1 MTSSVES
8 SAAHTPADPKAP
20 VLHWH
25 AMEAAAVAAQL
36 KTTNNGLAD
45 ADIAALQTQYGE
57 NSLPVA
63 AARSNWR
70 RFFSQFHNVLIYVL
84 LASALITALL
94 QHWVDT
100 GVIIAVV
107 LANALVGY
115 LQEGKAEQAM
125 NAIRDLLAP
134 KAAVLRDGERQSIEA
149 SQLVP
154 GDLVLLEAGDKVPA
168 DLRLFVASS
177 LTVQEALLTGESV
190 PSVKDLAAVAESAA
204 LGDRH
209 GMVYAGTLVST
220 GQGRGWV
227 TAIGKN
233 TEMGRISG
241 LLDSVD
247 TLSTPLVQQMDSF
260 SRRLTALI
268 LVIALLLLGYGY
280 WFGDYELAELFV
292 LLVGLSVAAI
302 PEGLPAVM
310 TITLAIGVQAMAKR
324 QVIVRQ
330 LPSIE
335 TLGAVSVICTDKTG
349 TLTRNE
355 MLVTAVQ
362 TGNQS
367 LVVSGEGYAPD
378 GTLQI
383 AHIQGDSLQH
393 EAEQATQA
401 TQDQQQLVP
410 DQALELL
417 AAAALLCND
426 ARLHQKDGEWQVEGD
441 PMEAA
446 LLAFAAKAGATDEL
460 SAQQPRLET
469 IPFDASHRFMATLH
483 QQDNQQGNTKG
494 KQQLYVKG
502 APEALFALCD
512 QQMQADGSKV
522 AFDAGFWQQ
531 QIDALAGQGLR
542 VLAFA
547 CCLQDAAGSPL
558 QLADIQQL
566 TLLGLTG
573 MLDPPR
579 PEAIAAI
586 KECATA
592 GIQVKMIT
600 GDHVKT
606 AAAIASQI
614 GLQNPAQVLTGLD
627 LDALSEDELKQQV
640 LSCNVFARTSP
651 EHKLRL
657 VTALQAHDLTVAM
670 TGDGVNDA
678 PALKRADAGVAMGD
692 KGSAAAR
699 EAADLVLADDNFA
712 SIVAAVQEGRTV
724 YANIK
729 KVISWTLPTNAGEA
743 LCVILALLFGLAL
756 PVSAVQI
763 LWINLITATTLG
775 LALAFEPAEPQ
786 SMQRPPRDRNGSLL
800 DRSLVW
806 HIVLVALLFCAAV
819 YAVFGYAIAQG
830 GTEQLARTMALNM
843 LVVLEIFHLF
853 YVRNMTSSALNWQLL
868 KGTKIVWLTV
878 TLVTLA
884 QLAITYL
891 EVLQPVFGT
900 EAIDVEGCLL
910 ILGLG
915 VLFYVLLESEKQLRM
930 RWFGRDKSKQKSQAT
945 KPVPGKETR
954 LGPSPKS

>member
-1 MTSSVES
+1 MTSSV
-8 SAAHTPADPKAP
+8 TPAAADPQQP
-20 VLHWH
+20 TLHWH
-25 AMEAAAVAAQL
+25 AMAADAVAEQL
-36 KTTNNGLAD
+36 KTGNDGLAV
-45 ADIAALQTQYGE
+45 AEIAALQAQYGE
-57 NSLPVA
+57 NSLPLA
-63 AARSNWR
+63 AERSNWR
-70 RFFSQFHNVLIYVL
+70 RLFSQFHNVLIYVL

-115 LQEGKAEQAM
+115 LQEGKAEKAM

-134 KAAVLRDGERQSIEA
+134 QAAVLRDGKRQRIDA

-154 GDLVLLEAGDKVPA
+154 GDVVLLEAGDKVPA
-168 DLRLFVASS
+168 DLRLFDASS
-177 LTVQEALLTGESV
+177 LTVQEAMLTGESL
-190 PSVKDLAAVAESAA
+190 PSAKELVDVTAAAA

-209 GMVYAGTLVST
+209 NMLYAGTLVST

-227 TAIGKN
+227 TGIGKN

-241 LLDSVD
+241 LLDGVA
-247 TLSTPLVQQMDSF
+247 TLTTPLVQQMDIF

-268 LVIALLLLGYGY
+268 LGIAVLLLGYGY
-280 WFGDYELAELFV
+280 WFGDYELTELFV

-355 MLVTAVQ
+355 MLVTVVQ
-362 TGNQS
+362 TVAQT
-367 LVVSGEGYAPD
+367 LQVSGEGYAPT
-378 GTLQI
+378 GKLQP
-383 AHIQGDSLQH
+383 AGSPGDAKQTASELH
-393 EAEQATQA
+393 
-401 TQDQQQLVP
+401 LLP
-410 DQALELL
+410 DQALDLI

-426 ARLHQKDGEWQVEGD
+426 ARLHQPDGQWQVEGD

-446 LLAFAAKAGATDEL
+446 LLAFAAKAGATAEL
-460 SAQQPRLET
+460 TAQQPRLET
-469 IPFDASHRFMATLH
+469 IPFDASHRLMATLH
-483 QQDNQQGNTKG
+483 RQGNHD
-494 KQQLYVKG
+494 QQPQLYVKG
-502 APEALFALCD
+502 APEALFAVCD
-512 QQMQADGSKV
+512 QQLQADGSKV
-522 AFDAGFWQQ
+522 ALDVNYWQQ
-531 QIDALAGQGLR
+531 HIEQLAGQGLR
-542 VLAFA
+542 VLGFA
-547 CCLQDAAGSPL
+547 CKQHDVVTAPL
-558 QLADIQQL
+558 QLADVQQL
-566 TLLGLTG
+566 TFLGLTG
-573 MLDPPR
+573 LMDPPR
-579 PEAIAAI
+579 AEAIAAI
-586 KECATA
+586 AECARA

-606 AAAIASQI
+606 AAAIARQI
-614 GLQNPAQVLTGLD
+614 GLENPAQVLTGQD
-627 LDALSEDELKQQV
+627 LDALSDDELKQQV
-640 LSCNVFARTSP
+640 LDCNVFARTSP

-657 VTALQAHDLTVAM
+657 VTALQSHDFTVAM

-699 EAADLVLADDNFA
+699 EAADIVLADDNFA

-743 LCVILALLFGLAL
+743 LAVILALLFGLAL
-756 PVSAVQI
+756 PVTAVQI

-786 SMQRPPRDRNGSLL
+786 SMQRPPRSRNASLL
-800 DRSLVW
+800 DRRLVW

-819 YAVFGYAIAQG
+819 YGVFSYAIAQG
-830 GTEQLARTMALNM
+830 GSEQLARTMALNM
-843 LVVLEIFHLF
+843 LVVLEVFHLF

-868 KGTKIVWLTV
+868 KGTKVVWLMV
-878 TLVTLA
+878 MLVTLA

-891 EVLQPVFGT
+891 DTLQPVFDT
-900 EAIDVEGCLL
+900 EAIGVAGCLL
-910 ILGLG
+910 ILGIGL
-915 VLFYVLLESEKQLRM
+915 LFYLLLEVEKQLRL
-930 RWFGRDKSKQKSQAT
+930 RWFA
-945 KPVPGKETR
+945 
-954 LGPSPKS
+954 